1 MTRWANTRLRPR
13 TLVAPRLGDAPG
25 TGPLVELAGVGVELD
40 RTPVLRGLDL
50 TVEPGEV
57 LGLVGANGSGKST
70 LLRLLATLLGPT
82 AGSGQVLGAALGTS
96 DCVAVRPGIG
106 LVGHVPA
113 LYAQFTLREN
123 LEFLARLT
131 GNPTRAVDEAL
142 VTVGLDRA
150 GDRRADR
157 CSQGMRRRAD
167 LARVLLTRPVLL
179 LLDEVHTGLDGA
191 STALV
196 DLVVADATARGGAT
210 VVVSHERTRL
220 ASLAHRVLEIVDG
233 RAVPVAAA
241 VEVVGS

>member
-1 MTRWANTRLRPR
+1 M
-13 TLVAPRLGDAPG
+13 PG
-25 TGPLVELAGVGVELD
+25 VGPLVELAGVGVELD

-50 TVEPGEV
+50 TVTPGEV

-70 LLRLLATLLGPT
+70 LLRLLATLLAPT
-82 AGSGQVLGAALGTS
+82 AGSGRVLGAALGTP

-131 GNPTRAVDEAL
+131 GNPTHAVDEAL

-167 LARVLLTRPVLL
+167 LARVLLTQPVLL
-179 LLDEVHTGLDGA
+179 LLDEVHTGLDGD

-196 DLVVADATARGGAT
+196 DLVVADVAARGGAT
-210 VVVSHERTRL
+210 VVVSHERARL
-220 ASLAHRVLEIVDG
+220 ASLAHRVVEIVGG